1 MEKDFQEEML
11 NFKEEMSDFKEEM
24 SDFKEEMLDFKEEML
39 DFKDMT
45 NKKFEQNDIF
55 QKEMSYFKKEMLDFK
70 GKTTQTLDDIHKIV
84 ILIENELHEKVT
96 TLFDA
101 YSFNNDEHQV
111 FETRLCDLENL
122 ALKNSTKISALE
134 DITKLHSKQLAKS
147 NS

>member
-24 SDFKEEMLDFKEEML
+24 SD
-39 DFKDMT
+39 
-45 NKKFEQNDIF
+45 
-55 QKEMSYFKKEMLDFK
+55 FKKEMLDFK